1 MGMVEV
7 LSAVEHHAAE
17 IIRICRMADCHQDW
31 ATLAGVIHEEAI
43 DERGEL
49 EKPLTAIDGGRQKK

>member
-7 LSAVEHHAAE
+7 LSAVAHHAAE
-17 IIRICRMADCHQDW
+17 IIRICRMADCHEDW

-43 DERGEL
+43 DERAGL
-49 EKPLTAIDGGRQKK
+49 EAPLTQINGGRKKI

>member
-7 LSAVEHHAAE
+7 LSAVQHHAAE
-17 IIRICRMADCHQDW
+17 IIRICRMANCHEDW

-43 DERGEL
+43 DERAGL
-49 EKPLTAIDGGRQKK
+49 EAPLTPIDGGRA

>member
-7 LSAVEHHAAE
+7 LSAVSHHAAE

-43 DERGEL
+43 DERAGL
-49 EKPLTAIDGGRQKK
+49 EAPLQPIDGGRA